1 MASAFKMQCLFLVIF
16 PKEAQ
21 GAPHEWTSD
30 STHPTQPVQNTARK
44 YITLDLIKQHCAVY
58 SCIRSD
64 VDIFYSLLLVSLRSV
79 SHKTCWLF
87 LTLTH
92 SLTHSHLFSW
102 TVISVTTGLSQSFD
116 LSLT

>member
-1 MASAFKMQCLFLVIF
+1 MSGGELM
-16 PKEAQ
+16 PYM
-21 GAPHEWTSD
+21 WTSD
-30 STHPTQPVQNTARK
+30 STQPVQNTARK

-58 SCIRSD
+58 SCIRSN

-87 LTLTH
+87 LALTH
-92 SLTHSHLFSW
+92 FSW

>member
-1 MASAFKMQCLFLVIF
+1 MPYM
-16 PKEAQ
+16 
-21 GAPHEWTSD
+21 WTSD

-58 SCIRSD
+58 SCIRSN

-87 LTLTH
+87 LALTH
-92 SLTHSHLFSW
+92 SLLFSW
-102 TVISVTTGLSQSFD
+102 TVISVTTGLLQSFD